1 MLNILTFN
9 IYHCLQAARHA
20 GNPFFS
26 LLRLENGMRM
36 MSAAQKCLS
45 QAAPANIPGNIG
57 EALAIRMNKLSSISA
72 EVRMIFNRSCMCI
85 LMYSSLQVTALIR
98 SHSQEDDGYSE
109 EGVDPVQLLEELT
122 AAEGSIHAV
131 AWDEVFTEEFD

>member
-57 EALAIRMNKLSSISA
+57 EALAIRMTKLSSISA
-72 EVRMIFNRSCMCI
+72 EVGMIFNRSCVSI
-85 LMYSSLQVTALIR
+85 LMYFFPPG
-98 SHSQEDDGYSE
+98 HSFNPEPQPGGRRIQRGGRRPRPVVGGAHRRRGLHPCRGLGR
-109 EGVDPVQLLEELT
+109 GVHRGV
-122 AAEGSIHAV
+122 
-131 AWDEVFTEEFD
+131 